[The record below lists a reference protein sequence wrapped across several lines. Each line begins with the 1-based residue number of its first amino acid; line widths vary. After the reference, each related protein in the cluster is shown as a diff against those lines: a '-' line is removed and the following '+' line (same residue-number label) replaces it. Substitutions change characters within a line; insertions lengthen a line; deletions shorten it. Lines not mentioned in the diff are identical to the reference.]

1 MYDHMYAYIFLK
13 MQCRFRKGYK
23 TQYCLK
29 SMAEKLWKVLGTDSN
44 VGDIFT
50 DPSKI
55 FSCTGSQI
63 INC

>member
-29 SMAEKLWKVLGTDSN
+29 SMAEKPWKVLVQVAMLGN
-44 VGDIFT
+44 FL
-50 DPSKI
+50 
-55 FSCTGSQI
+55 QI
-63 INC
+63 PRKYSVALDHE